1 MSKVLIELE
10 KSDSTT
16 EYIKASF
23 TLVFKELDTT
33 PRFKFLTDIN
43 NEDLNWCDVYL
54 AVRPFTPLSLRI
66 AKAIKEIN
74 RFYAVFY
81 DDDLVNYKAAIFW
94 RTVCAK
100 KCISLSDIVLSSNP
114 LIAKE
119 YAELHDKKRS
129 VVVDTPVCAE
139 EILIKR
145 YRKEKIHFVYAAGS
159 DHAAFFEKQVKP
171 ILNDFFKLYSTKVH
185 FTFIGVKPD
194 LGDVGF
200 DENIT
205 FIPLLSFDE
214 YIKFMKES
222 NFNIGFAPLDN
233 TYFANRKYFNKYIE
247 YTKFGILGMYSNTMP
262 YTLIVKDKE
271 NGILVDNSSEAWYQA
286 LCFCIEN
293 VELCQKYL
301 KAAQLD
307 LKENFSVKKFRN
319 TIKTMVPE
327 FQYYPEVKEV
337 INWQQSRI
345 QCYIFTLADKLYKF
359 IYSLKAR
366 GIKQTFLILKSYCQN
381 YKKTER

>member
-66 AKAIKEIN
+66 AKAIKETN

-233 TYFANRKYFNKYIE
+233 TYFANRKYFNKYGSV
-247 YTKFGILGMYSNTMP
+247 TT
-262 YTLIVKDKE
+262 
-271 NGILVDNSSEAWYQA
+271 NG
-286 LCFCIEN
+286 
-293 VELCQKYL
+293 
-301 KAAQLD
+301 
-307 LKENFSVKKFRN
+307 
-319 TIKTMVPE
+319 
-327 FQYYPEVKEV
+327 
-337 INWQQSRI
+337 
-345 QCYIFTLADKLYKF
+345 
-359 IYSLKAR
+359 
-366 GIKQTFLILKSYCQN
+366 
-381 YKKTER
+381 

>member
-66 AKAIKEIN
+66 AKAIKETN

-171 ILNDFFKLYSTKVH
+171 ILNDFFKLYSQKCILH
-185 FTFIGVKPD
+185 
-194 LGDVGF
+194 
-200 DENIT
+200 
-205 FIPLLSFDE
+205 LL
-214 YIKFMKES
+214 
-222 NFNIGFAPLDN
+222 
-233 TYFANRKYFNKYIE
+233 
-247 YTKFGILGMYSNTMP
+247 
-262 YTLIVKDKE
+262 V
-271 NGILVDNSSEAWYQA
+271 
-286 LCFCIEN
+286 
-293 VELCQKYL
+293 
-301 KAAQLD
+301 
-307 LKENFSVKKFRN
+307 
-319 TIKTMVPE
+319 
-327 FQYYPEVKEV
+327 
-337 INWQQSRI
+337 
-345 QCYIFTLADKLYKF
+345 
-359 IYSLKAR
+359 
-366 GIKQTFLILKSYCQN
+366 
-381 YKKTER
+381 

>member
-1 MSKVLIELE
+1 
-10 KSDSTT
+10 
-16 EYIKASF
+16 
-23 TLVFKELDTT
+23 
-33 PRFKFLTDIN
+33 
-43 NEDLNWCDVYL
+43 
-54 AVRPFTPLSLRI
+54 
-66 AKAIKEIN
+66 
-74 RFYAVFY
+74 
-81 DDDLVNYKAAIFW
+81 
-94 RTVCAK
+94 
-100 KCISLSDIVLSSNP
+100 
-114 LIAKE
+114 
-119 YAELHDKKRS
+119 
-129 VVVDTPVCAE
+129 
-139 EILIKR
+139 
-145 YRKEKIHFVYAAGS
+145 
-159 DHAAFFEKQVKP
+159 
-171 ILNDFFKLYSTKVH
+171 
-185 FTFIGVKPD
+185 
-194 LGDVGF
+194 
-200 DENIT
+200 
-205 FIPLLSFDE
+205 
-214 YIKFMKES
+214 
-222 NFNIGFAPLDN
+222 
-233 TYFANRKYFNKYIE
+233 
-247 YTKFGILGMYSNTMP
+247 MYSNTMP

-286 LCFCIEN
+286 LCFCIDN